1 MAHHPEVVSHS
12 IPTVNIN
19 VKTTACSMRGEGQE
33 VGMPGAQ
40 PMVHELVTV
49 LCAPNAAISA
59 PDGQLHGDGA
69 QGTYRHDRRGLTRLE
84 IEISGARLVPA
95 GFRQLSA
102 GVAGFH
108 GIVRMADDRAHDPS
122 LHYVRT
128 RRVTEAQLTDS
139 WSLRNHS
146 PQHRTSTVTI
156 TAAADLTTM
165 QTVRSGCRTSELAP
179 VTHPESTQWTSDG
192 GSVRL
197 APSRPPDAVATAG
210 PNVRMSWE
218 ACIPPGGSWELE
230 LVVQQN
236 EDGAAAAFFPQRP
249 AVDMRLVAPEID
261 VDGAATGLLRHC
273 LSDLDALLLVDP
285 QRPDSPFLA
294 AGSPWYFTLFGRDSL
309 WAARFLLPQNVALA
323 AGTLRALAALQGVR
337 DDPETGEQPGKIP
350 HELRR
355 AAFDIAEPGNTATV
369 TLPPLHYGTVDAT
382 ALWVCLLVEAWQAGM
397 PASEVAELLP
407 ALRAALQWI
416 TVTGDPDGD
425 GFCEYQGSVGLTNQG
440 WKDSRDGIR
449 WADGSIAERP
459 LALCEVQGY
468 AHAAAMG
475 AADLL
480 DAFGADG
487 ERWRAWA
494 SGLRSRFRAAF
505 WVDDE
510 HGRYPAIALDAEK
523 RPVTGPASN
532 MAHLLGTGLLNAEES
547 DLVARQLAS
556 PWLDGGYG
564 LRSLSTRTTGFNPLS
579 YHCGSVWPH
588 DTAIAILGL
597 AAEGHHR
604 TAGALA
610 EGLLRAAAQF
620 GFRLPELY
628 GGTSYH
634 AGEPAVA
641 YPAACAPQ
649 AWSAAGAVAVL
660 RYLYGSEVTE
670 GHAAAGP
677 RPLWTVSRH
686 RPSFGGR

>member
-1 MAHHPEVVSHS
+1 
-12 IPTVNIN
+12 
-19 VKTTACSMRGEGQE
+19 
-33 VGMPGAQ
+33 MPGSQ
-40 PMVHELVTV
+40 PMVHDLVTV

-59 PDGQLHGDGA
+59 SDGQLHGVGA

-84 IEISGARLVPA
+84 IEISDGRLVPT
-95 GFRQLSA
+95 GFRQRSA

-108 GIVRMADDRAHDPS
+108 GIVRMDGDRTHDPS
-122 LHYVRT
+122 LHYVRE
-128 RRVTEAQLTDS
+128 RRITESQLTDS
-139 WSLRNHS
+139 WSLRNYS
-146 PQHRTSTVTI
+146 QQHYTSTVTVS
-156 TAAADLTTM
+156 AAADLTAM
-165 QTVRSGCRTSELAP
+165 ETVRSGQPASELVPAA
-179 VTHPESTQWTSDG
+179 HPESTQWTADG
-192 GSVRL
+192 GHVRL
-197 APSRPPDAVATAG
+197 VPSRAPDAVAVAG
-210 PNVRMSWE
+210 PNARMSWE
-218 ACIPPGGSWELE
+218 VIVPPGGSWDLD
-230 LVVQQN
+230 LLVQQD
-236 EDGAAAAFFPQRP
+236 EGGAAVAFSPQRP
-249 AVDMRLVAPEID
+249 ADVMRLVAPEID
-261 VDGAATGLLRHC
+261 VNGDAARLLRHS

-285 QRPDSPFLA
+285 QQRGNPFLA

-309 WAARFLLPQNVALA
+309 WAARLLLPQNVSLA

-337 DDPETGEQPGKIP
+337 DNPETGEQPGKIP
-350 HELRR
+350 HERRR
-355 AAFDIAEPGNTATV
+355 AAFDIAESGNGNTV
-369 TLPPLHYGTVDAT
+369 SLPPLYYGTVDAT
-382 ALWVCLLVEAWQAGM
+382 ALWVCLLFEAWQAGM
-397 PASEVAELLP
+397 PASEVQELLP
-407 ALRAALQWI
+407 ALHAALQWI

-425 GFCEYQGSVGLTNQG
+425 GFCEYQGSVGLSNQG
-440 WKDSRDGIR
+440 WKDSADGIR

-468 AHAAAMG
+468 AHAAALG
-475 AADLL
+475 AAELL

-487 ERWRAWA
+487 DQWRVWA
-494 SGLRSRFRAAF
+494 KGLRSRFRAAF

-532 MAHLLGTGLLNAEES
+532 MAHLLGTGMLDAQES

-564 LRSLSTRTTGFNPLS
+564 LRSLSARTAGFNPLS
-579 YHCGSVWPH
+579 YHRGSVWPH

-628 GGTSYH
+628 GGTNYH

-649 AWSAAGAVAVL
+649 AWSAAGAVAIL
-660 RYLYGSEVTE
+660 RYLYGSPVTE
-670 GHAAAGP
+670 QHDAGGP
-677 RPLWTVSRH
+677 RPLWTVTRAS
-686 RPSFGGR
+686 PAPVGG